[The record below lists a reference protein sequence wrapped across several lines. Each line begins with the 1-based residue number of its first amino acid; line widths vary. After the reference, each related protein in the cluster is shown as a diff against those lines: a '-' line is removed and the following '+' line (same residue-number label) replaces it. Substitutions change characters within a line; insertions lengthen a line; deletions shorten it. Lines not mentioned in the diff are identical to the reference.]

1 MGFKYAAC
9 TFVIE
14 QTSKKT
20 KLYQLANAW
29 PLNKMENSRQM
40 KSLPSC
46 KEVCFDT
53 ETQQKDKNK
62 MGENHSFNKK

>member
-14 QTSKKT
+14 QTLKKT

-29 PLNKMENSRQM
+29 PLNKMENFRQM
-40 KSLPSC
+40 
-46 KEVCFDT
+46 
-53 ETQQKDKNK
+53 
-62 MGENHSFNKK
+62 